1 MRPMPAMTSTWRVL
15 ALVCIFAGSAEAT
28 EWFVAPLGGGRGTIA
43 APFTRIQEALDAARP
58 GDVITVQAGTYRE
71 SLRTA
76 RDGSRDYPIVLRSA
90 AERGSAIIAFVG
102 RVLTVRHAYFTVEGL
117 VLDGEYGNDD
127 TVRIETTGNSV
138 TIRNTEVR
146 RSTRDLID
154 IGGPSGVIV
163 EGCLLHHALNAAGGR
178 TDAHGIVAGPV
189 RQLTVRQTEIHTFSG
204 DGIQLDPGRSSPGW
218 NDVTLEDL
226 RIWLEPL
233 ATDENG
239 FKAGTVPGENAVD
252 TKANARYPRARLTMR
267 NIAASGFRNG
277 LINNMAAF
285 NLKEQVDATVDGVT
299 VSDSEIGFR
308 LRGAVNDTGAWV
320 TILNA
325 VIYDVTTAYRY
336 EDDIQR
342 LRIWNN
348 TVGRDVTR
356 VFQPAAAGRADLD
369 VRNLLVLGPRPREA
383 VHPSNLSVD
392 DDCFVDVAR
401 DDYHLASGA
410 PAIDAGVAIPAALR
424 DRDGQPRPSGNALDV
439 GAYEWPR
446 R

>member
-1 MRPMPAMTSTWRVL
+1 
-15 ALVCIFAGSAEAT
+15 
-28 EWFVAPLGGGRGTIA
+28 
-43 APFTRIQEALDAARP
+43 
-58 GDVITVQAGTYRE
+58 
-71 SLRTA
+71 
-76 RDGSRDYPIVLRSA
+76 
-90 AERGSAIIAFVG
+90 
-102 RVLTVRHAYFTVEGL
+102 
-117 VLDGEYGNDD
+117 
-127 TVRIETTGNSV
+127 
-138 TIRNTEVR
+138 
-146 RSTRDLID
+146 
-154 IGGPSGVIV
+154 
-163 EGCLLHHALNAAGGR
+163 LLHHALNAAGGR

-383 VHPSNLSVD
+383 MHPSNLSVD